1 MGRLIIIHLRRR
13 NRGRRVSHSHS
24 QIYEKN
30 MIPPFQADMSFQNS
44 KSIPNCPNNVEIER
58 SLIHY
63 IYRIYMIYI
72 YELKSKNSIFEFS
85 ITIIIVRA
93 ASRLYFDIYTY
104 VNRYFKLDF
113 TNYTNK
119 LYIVAA

>member
-1 MGRLIIIHLRRR
+1 MGMNDLTEKKKKEIRKKKALDNTLTKTKQRPKGLALTPTDIR
-13 NRGRRVSHSHS
+13 
-24 QIYEKN
+24 KN

-104 VNRYFKLDF
+104 VTVISN
-113 TNYTNK
+113 
-119 LYIVAA
+119 